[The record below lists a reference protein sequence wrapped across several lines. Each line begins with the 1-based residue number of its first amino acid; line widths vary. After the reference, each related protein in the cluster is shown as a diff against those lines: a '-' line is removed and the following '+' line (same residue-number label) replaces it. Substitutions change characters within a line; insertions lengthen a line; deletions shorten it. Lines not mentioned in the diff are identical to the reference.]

1 MSVSDEVHTE
11 LRRRLIAGH
20 FNPGQKLKEEHIAA
34 ELGVSRTPVRAAI
47 QRLVSEGLLETGP
60 KRGAIVSEW
69 RDSDT
74 EEIFE
79 LRVLAEGQAAAWATR
94 HITPEEIDRMEAL
107 NARIEK
113 AVRTKPKGYLE
124 EIQTANLSFHMAL
137 YESCGSARLRLFG
150 TDLLQYPLV
159 TGGFYIYSD
168 ADALESIRQ
177 HTDIVNALRSRN
189 SDWAKSSLTSHL
201 CAAIERFRRSRQMA
215 RDRSGVIT
223 SLIEMQL
230 PTKAAEHEGEGIAP
244 PPV

>member
-177 HTDIVNALRSRN
+177 HTDIVNALGSRN

-215 RDRSGVIT
+215 KDRSGVIT
-223 SLIEMQL
+223 SLIQMQL